1 MFAYACHH
9 NSGLLVMILKS
20 FRTLCPFLEH
30 LDIPSN
36 FFISLT
42 DSIYYPPFQSLV
54 GLEATTLPP
63 IIGVFASITAGLY
76 SCGSCVL
83 SHKLRHPLQVV
94 LRVLWWFRHH
104 TGRSRPAT
112 GDPVF
117 PTSQR
122 CDTFRRPVRPLA
134 LSLRVRQ
141 RSWVLRVQHVSRNTL

>member
-1 MFAYACHH
+1 MGACVPLPP
-9 NSGLLVMILKS
+9 NAACTFQCTTLSTSEYIDLLHDGN
-20 FRTLCPFLEH
+20 LCPFLEH

-63 IIGVFASITAGLY
+63 SRGVFASIAAGLY

-94 LRVLWWFRHH
+94 LWVIWWFRHH
-104 TGRSRPAT
+104 TGRSRPVI

-117 PTSQR
+117 PKSQS
-122 CDTFRRPVRPLA
+122 CDTFR
-134 LSLRVRQ
+134 
-141 RSWVLRVQHVSRNTL
+141 